1 MYTFK
6 YDRGHVVIYKDGQ
19 FWGTA
24 DTKAEAIRDIEEEDE
39 DE

>member
-6 YDRGHVVIYKDGQ
+6 YDRGHVVIYKNGL